1 MTELPK
7 DHLSDPELEE
17 SVLSAMMDGANVRS
31 LFPEHFTHG
40 LRKRLYELLR
50 DGVKYVDLAPALK
63 LEGIPDE
70 ETAYVTDIFQC
81 PAVLRKEMPEA
92 VANLKRLEQLRRLCE
107 SVDHWR
113 RQAPSLRAE
122 VALGRLRGVVAAF
135 AATLP
140 PKSPPVLAGK
150 GTRGR

>member
-1 MTELPK
+1 MTELTK
-7 DHLSDPELEE
+7 DHLSDHELEE
-17 SVLSAMMDGANVRS
+17 MVLSSMMDGANVRS
-31 LFPEHFTHG
+31 LFPEHFTHP

-50 DGVKYVDLAPALK
+50 DGTPYVDLAPALK

-70 ETAYVTDIFQC
+70 DTAYVTDIFQC
-81 PAVLRKEMPEA
+81 PSVLRKDIPDA
-92 VANLKRLEQLRRLCE
+92 VARLKDLERLRRLCE

-113 RQAPSLRAE
+113 KQAPHLRPE
-122 VALGRLRGVVAAF
+122 LALDRLRGVAAAF

-140 PKSPPVLAGK
+140 AKSPPVFAGK